1 MAALRAPG
9 LWGGPAPA
17 PPLDLRDLLAAALGR
32 LGQRLDLQDA
42 ARRRERRGRVAERLA
57 VDVERVV
64 RRAVHGRPGAR
75 GQREPAGAG
84 VGRRLR
90 QQAVPGRVRAVLEQV
105 AETRRVALVRELLD
119 RFLAHAVGREE

>member
-64 RRAVHGRPGAR
+64 GRAVPGRPGAR
-75 GQREPAGAG
+75 GRGDPAGAG
-84 VGRRLR
+84 IWRRLR
-90 QQAVPGRVRAVLEQV
+90 QQAVIGGVCAVLEQI
-105 AETRRVALVRELLD
+105 AE
-119 RFLAHAVGREE
+119 